1 MVIGIKMLLLLVY
14 RKIYLRTTELILAL
28 NLFTELSFGRKGPSE
43 EP

>member
-14 RKIYLRTTELILAL
+14 RKIWTTGLILVL
-28 NLFTELSFGRKGPSE
+28 NLFTELSFGRKGPSK

>member
-1 MVIGIKMLLLLVY
+1 MVIGIKMLLLQVY
-14 RKIYLRTTELILAL
+14 RKICLRSAEPILVL